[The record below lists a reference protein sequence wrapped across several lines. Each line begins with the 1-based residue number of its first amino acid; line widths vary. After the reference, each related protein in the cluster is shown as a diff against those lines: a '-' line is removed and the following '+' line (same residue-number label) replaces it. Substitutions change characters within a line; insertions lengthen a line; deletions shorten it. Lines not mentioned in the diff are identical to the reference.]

1 MDFSTTR
8 GFSSEKLK
16 DYVTQ
21 KDLKEKE
28 NIKRRDRGKRL
39 EERESDLSKEE
50 RGGEI
55 KEERSRKRNFFFSLA
70 ISICCWATVWSFSF
84 HYAELISFCWRIDV
98 RL

>member
-50 RGGEI
+50 RGKKI
-55 KEERSRKRNFFFSLA
+55 KGSVDGKETSSSSSRFS
-70 ISICCWATVWSFSF
+70 SIFWTTV
-84 HYAELISFCWRIDV
+84 
-98 RL
+98 